1 MTKDEFIG
9 KFSDKDKIEIAEKCL
24 GMMYDQMISNDY
36 CQVSE
41 VEIDKHMFPSIEI
54 IMDGTDAKFV
64 APYAKKTDRDTD
76 YKTIIELMNKEDKE

>member
-1 MTKDEFIG
+1 MKSKT
-9 KFSDKDKIEIAEKCL
+9 FSFADFTVRVDKIRVIFK
-24 GMMYDQMISNDY
+24 
-36 CQVSE
+36 SE